1 MRLNPKIRCETYPN
15 HLISTTSVGILK
27 QYDLVLD
34 CTDNPASRY
43 LISDTA
49 VLTGKPLVTASA
61 LRTEGQLM
69 VLNSLPRKSEGLGG
83 GPCYRC
89 IFPNP
94 PPAETVITCGEGG
107 ILGPV
112 VGVMGVLM
120 ALESI
125 KILAGSDK
133 PRIETTVNI
142 KPKESD
148 TAASM
153 LLYSAYSN
161 PPFRNIRLRGRRK
174 GCVACSVDAK
184 ITKDSLAEP
193 GSAYYETFC
202 GRKNAVNLLSHG
214 ERIDAKEARNAHH
227 SSDSPLILDVRD
239 ATQFGICHLEN
250 SINIPYTLIESASS
264 DDNRKESMDEYH
276 KNELR
281 TLESLRI
288 QAPDKALHVIC
299 RYGNDSQ
306 LAVRRL
312 KELGLDNDGKRWIGD
327 IRGGL
332 HAWKQEVDPSWPE
345 Y

>member
-1 MRLNPKIRCETYPN
+1 MNPNVQCATHPH
-15 HLISTTSVGILK
+15 HLTSIASVDVFES
-27 QYDLVLD
+27 YDLILD

-69 VLNSLPRKSEGLGG
+69 VLNSPPSNLKGSDG

-89 IFPNP
+89 VFPSP
-94 PPAETVITCGEGG
+94 PPADTVIACGEGG

-120 ALESI
+120 ALEAI
-125 KILAGSDK
+125 KLLASSGELRTGTTAADNRNGSG
-133 PRIETTVNI
+133 
-142 KPKESD
+142 S
-148 TAASM
+148 AASM

-161 PPFRNIRLRGRRK
+161 PPFRNVRLRGRRK

-184 ITKDSLAEP
+184 ITRDTLTTS
-193 GSAYYETFC
+193 GSAYYDTFC
-202 GRKNAVNLLSHG
+202 GIKNPVELLSRT
-214 ERIDAKEARNAHH
+214 ERITAKDAQTAQHND
-227 SSDSPLILDVRD
+227 SSPLILDVRD

-250 SINIPYTLIESASS
+250 SINIPYALIESASYYEDS
-264 DDNRKESMDEYH
+264 KTFTDERH
-276 KNELR
+276 ETDFDMLETLR
-281 TLESLRI
+281 T
-288 QAPDKALHVIC
+288 QARDRPLHVIC

-312 KELGLDNDGKRWIGD
+312 KQLGFDNGGKRWIGD
-327 IRGGL
+327 IKGGL
-332 HAWKQEVDPSWPE
+332 HSWRQEVDPSWPE